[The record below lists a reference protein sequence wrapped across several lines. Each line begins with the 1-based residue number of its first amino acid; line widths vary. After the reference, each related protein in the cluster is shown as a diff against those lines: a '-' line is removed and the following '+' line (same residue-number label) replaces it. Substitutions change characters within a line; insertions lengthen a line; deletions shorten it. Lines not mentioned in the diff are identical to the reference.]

1 MSDTDLLFDTREI
14 EVKKVE
20 KKKRVLSQKQL
31 DNLAKGRLKMKEKRD
46 LKKIENEKKG
56 LLKKEKVAVTKNV
69 SIKRENKINKKNLK
83 KIQQE
88 AMTHRDKL
96 IQNKQRKEQAEKLSK
111 FDDLKSKWLLK
122 TETIED
128 YDLVKTE
135 LDTIPEDTIL
145 DDDKLEL
152 SLLDIMKKYKGD
164 ELE

>member
-1 MSDTDLLFDTREI
+1 MSDTDLLFDTSEI
-14 EVKKVE
+14 EIKKVE

-46 LKKIENEKKG
+46 LKKLENEKKG

-69 SIKRENKINKKNLK
+69 SIKKENKINKKNLK
-83 KIQQE
+83 KIQQ
-88 AMTHRDKL
+88 
-96 IQNKQRKEQAEKLSK
+96 KEQAEKLSK

-145 DDDKLEL
+145 NDDKLEL

-164 ELE
+164 ELEEDEQ